1 MQRRRAAIVGRPYA
15 AARSARP
22 RHRRGKSPAARI
34 GSFSAASNVSGIVS
48 DTEAI
53 ATVLH
58 EHGALSFWD
67 FAACAPYVEI
77 EMNGPGTSYKDAL
90 VISPHKFIGGPGT
103 PGVLAIRRELM
114 TNPVPVVPGGGTVL
128 YVNPTEHRYFADP
141 AHREEGGTPAIVE
154 PIRATTAPPGAL
166 AGYLVE
172 ARALLAATDAPISWG
187 TAIVTRTSAG
197 QLKSWDPQSS
207 SGPRPGGHANSAEPV
222 CSMYSLRASWPG
234 RVPAASGRTAVC
246 ASRMKAMKNRPA
258 SRWPWPSEPSV
269 KL

>member
-67 FAACAPYVEI
+67 FAACAAYVEI

-128 YVNPTEHRYFADP
+128 YVNPTEHRYLADP

-154 PIRATTAPPGAL
+154 SIRATTAPPGAL

-187 TAIVTRTSAG
+187 TAIVTRTS
-197 QLKSWDPQSS
+197 
-207 SGPRPGGHANSAEPV
+207 PGCGGSCCPT
-222 CSMYSLRASWPG
+222 
-234 RVPAASGRTAVC
+234 AACPDSPCR
-246 ASRMKAMKNRPA
+246 
-258 SRWPWPSEPSV
+258 SETCHPPNQQRIG
-269 KL
+269 